1 MRTSRFEQRK
11 INVLDQLKWI
21 ADHNYEGY
29 DRPTR
34 QSNGTVAVNKADINR
49 LLNTV
54 DQLWSYAHWNGR
66 PQMILDT
73 DDLQI
78 KLEAIVDSIC
88 HGSKNEYHVD
98 WEVSAEIEFELA
110 KSQIESAIIEPVT
123 TWIHRVG

>member
-29 DRPTR
+29 DRPTS
-34 QSNGTVAVNKADINR
+34 QSNGKVAVYKADINR

-78 KLEAIVDSIC
+78 KLEAIIDNLDEEFAV
-88 HGSKNEYHVD
+88 KWRKD
-98 WEVSAEIEFELA
+98 WFDLA

-123 TWIHRVG
+123 TWIQRVG